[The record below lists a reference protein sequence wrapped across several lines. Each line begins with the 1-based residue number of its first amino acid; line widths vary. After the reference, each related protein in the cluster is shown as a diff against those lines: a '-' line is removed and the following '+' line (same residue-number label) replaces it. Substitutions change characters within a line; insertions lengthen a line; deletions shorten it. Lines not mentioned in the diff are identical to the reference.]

1 MALIACT
8 ECGHKISSLARF
20 CPKCAHLK
28 VNAEHNIPV
37 SPDLGSLG
45 RDLPEKVPFSKIA
58 FQAETYSCDELLRSE
73 FKPLLDEAIV
83 LQGRTFFIKGIF
95 NILDGYAYL
104 TSKRYVLCDAS
115 GVNIIFQMGC
125 NSILSVESGRHLI
138 SKKIIITTVSGEVLQ
153 VKSQPHFR
161 WINALLERMT
171 FAAASGKESIEDPEN
186 NNGTLDWYYENN
198 GVKIGPV
205 KERIIVR
212 LIRNNHT
219 IYRNT
224 KVWNSSLAEWKP
236 AEETILTIYF
246 GESDSSDLNVLRPG
260 FLHYV
265 KLLCRKYF

>member
-1 MALIACT
+1 M
-8 ECGHKISSLARF
+8 ARF

-28 VNAEHNIPV
+28 VNADRNVPV
-37 SPDLGSLG
+37 SSDLGSSG
-45 RDLPEKVPFSKIA
+45 RALPEKVPFSKVA

-83 LQGRTFFIKGIF
+83 LHGRTFFVKGIF

-115 GVNIIFQMGC
+115 GVNIVFQMGC
-125 NSILSVESGRHLI
+125 SSILSVKSGRHLV
-138 SKKIIITTVSGEVLQ
+138 SKKIVVTTVSGEVFQ
-153 VKSQPHFR
+153 VKSQAHFR
-161 WINALLERMT
+161 WINALLEQMT
-171 FAAASGKESIEDPEN
+171 FAAAPGKENIEAPEN
-186 NNGTLDWYYENN
+186 KNGTLDWYYENN

-205 KERIIVR
+205 KESIIVQ

-224 KVWNSSLAEWKP
+224 KVWNSSLPEWKP

-246 GESDSSDLNVLRPG
+246 GSFDSTNLNIFRPG

-265 KLLCRKYF
+265 KLLCLKYL